1 MAIEIEIEFWA
12 RDADRAVKRGDVI
25 ILIDVLRSGTSILN
39 AFANGAEFVIP
50 VASLK
55 EAYRLRNQ
63 NPKYFLAGERRGYKP
78 KGFDLGNSP
87 LDFNSEKVSGR
98 SLVMA
103 TTSGTSAL
111 VRCQLAKWVLVGAFL
126 NARAIAGRA
135 EEIATKEGVGVS
147 FVLAG
152 DRGRF
157 SLEDFLCAGAIAG
170 RFTGARVCFSD
181 KAEAAFLSFR
191 QVESDLCQSIMEAEH
206 AKYLMRLGLKRD
218 IAFSCQLNSV
228 RIVPVY
234 RHGRIT
240 LR

>member
-1 MAIEIEIEFWA
+1 LAIEAEIEFWA
-12 RDADRAVKRGDVI
+12 RDVGKAVERGDVI
-25 ILIDVLRSGTSILN
+25 IMIDVLRSGTSILN
-39 AFANGAEFVIP
+39 AFANGAKFVIP
-50 VASLK
+50 VASLR
-55 EAYRLRNQ
+55 EAYRLRSQ
-63 NPKYFLAGERRGYKP
+63 NPEYVLAGERGGYKL
-78 KGFDLGNSP
+78 KWFDLGNSP
-87 LDFNSEKVSGR
+87 LEFASEKVSGK
-98 SLVMA
+98 SLVMT

-111 VRCQLAKWVLVGAFL
+111 VRSRLAKWVLVGAFL
-126 NARAIAGRA
+126 NAGATADKA
-135 EEIATKEGVGVS
+135 EEFATKEGVGVS